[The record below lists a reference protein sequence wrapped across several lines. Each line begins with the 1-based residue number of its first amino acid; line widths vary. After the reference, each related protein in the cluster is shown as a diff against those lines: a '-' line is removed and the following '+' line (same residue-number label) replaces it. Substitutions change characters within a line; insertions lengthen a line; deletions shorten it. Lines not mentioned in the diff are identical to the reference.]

1 MMYYLYA
8 KFESK
13 ISKIINKNQK
23 CETFYEIPKF
33 RKRAKLISNYKK

>member
-23 CETFYEIPKF
+23 CGTFYELPKSH
-33 RKRAKLISNYKK
+33 KRAKLINNYKK